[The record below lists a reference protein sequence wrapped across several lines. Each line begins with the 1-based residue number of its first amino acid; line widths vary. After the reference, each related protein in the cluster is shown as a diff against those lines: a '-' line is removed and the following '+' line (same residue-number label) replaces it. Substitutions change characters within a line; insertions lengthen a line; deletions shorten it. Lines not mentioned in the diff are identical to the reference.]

1 MGDRPERAELRRTW
15 LRGFRASDVE
25 IALARSSLQQERL
38 QVELDAYR
46 QRVQAM
52 QVEIDDLHG
61 RVDGFRGREA
71 ELDAALTELRRQ
83 HDALRREAETRQQ
96 ALLAEAERKAAG
108 LRTEALR
115 ELSEVQEQ
123 VEELLALRGRLV
135 RALRSAGEQI
145 DRTLESVGTAH
156 EPEPPPLPR
165 PAEDL
170 ADRLSRWTRDE
181 P

>member
-15 LRGFRASDVE
+15 LRGYRASDVE

-38 QVELDAYR
+38 QLELDAFR
-46 QRVQAM
+46 QRTQAM
-52 QVEIDDLHG
+52 QTEIDDLHG
-61 RVDGFRGREA
+61 RIEGFRSREA
-71 ELDAALTELRRQ
+71 ELDGALAQLRRQ
-83 HDALRREAETRQQ
+83 HETLRREAETRQQ
-96 ALLAEAERKAAG
+96 ALIAEAERKAAG

-115 ELSEVQEQ
+115 ELGEVQEQ
-123 VEELLALRGRLV
+123 VEELLGLRTRLV

-145 DRTLESVGTAH
+145 DRTLESVGTH
-156 EPEPPPLPR
+156 ETEPPPLPR

-170 ADRLSRWTRDE
+170 ADRLSRLTRED